1 MTVPSRQQLVSGWYL
16 KAKDAPE
23 EAWMPVAKVPSQ
35 VHVDLIA
42 HKKIADPFVD
52 LNEKAAQWV
61 DEKNWVY
68 KTTFQVASPPS
79 GTITDLVFEGL
90 DTFASVQ
97 LNGHET
103 LKTDNMFLSYRV
115 NVSDKV
121 TYGAENLL
129 EITFDSALI
138 RGRELVRKHAHEH
151 DFLVRQTEA
160 GRLPSRKAQYNW
172 GWDWGPVLVT
182 AGPWKPVYVEQY
194 VARIDDLWAKYEVSE
209 DLKICSGTIEA
220 VVAGILQDG
229 DKIIFTLSDGRA
241 VVNTAATVKE
251 AGTVTVPFSIDNPK
265 LWYPRGYGEPIR
277 YTVQASIIRAEA
289 ELYSLSK
296 LIGFRRTA
304 LIQQPDARGTSFYF
318 RINNIDVFAGGSC
331 WVPADSFLAQVSP
344 GRYHDWI
351 RLTAEGNQVMLRVW
365 GGGVY
370 EDDALLDACDEFG
383 VLIWHDFQFA
393 CGNYPTYNSY
403 LENFEAEA
411 RYQVRRLRWHPS
423 VIVWAGNNEDYQ
435 VQERY
440 KLDYDYEN
448 KDAKSWLKSTF
459 PARYIYEHL
468 LPKVVKEEDPY
479 QIYHPSSP
487 WGDGKPTADPTVG
500 DIHQWNIWHG
510 TMNKYQE
517 ADQLGG
523 RFVSEF
529 GLVAYPHLE
538 TVSRMIT
545 DPAQRR
551 PGSMAMDFH
560 NKAIGHERRLITY
573 IAENFQV
580 KYDIGAYT
588 HLSQM
593 VQAECMRAAYKAWR
607 RDWGKPGARGCGGVL
622 VWQLN
627 DCWPTISWAVV
638 DYYLVKKPAYYAIK
652 RALKQIDVGV
662 KRTYHDWTQ
671 TGDWV
676 DEHSGLKTG
685 QVDQTLAARKIAF
698 DVWIANSSVDA
709 VEVDVKVR
717 FISVASG
724 RDVAKPKT
732 THITAAANSTTDV
745 FTAAEAPAAVPHAGD
760 CSVPFDFSKY
770 DPYVIHTTIEVA
782 GNVIAKDS
790 AWPDPVKYLDMYDR
804 NIRFEWAEAS
814 RKGVY
819 VMADKPVMGFVFE
832 EVAGMG
838 ISDNA
843 FDLMPGEKQL
853 VEVLQGPSDP
863 REFRWTH
870 IGAEQASNP
879 MPKDM

>member
-1 MTVPSRQQLVSGWYL
+1 MLTIGR
-16 KAKDAPE
+16 
-23 EAWMPVAKVPSQ
+23 
-35 VHVDLIA
+35 
-42 HKKIADPFVD
+42 IADPFLD

-61 DEKNWVY
+61 DDKDWVY
-68 KTTFQVASPPS
+68 KTSFQVASSPS
-79 GTITDLVFEGL
+79 APITDLVFDGL
-90 DTFASVQ
+90 DTFATVT
-97 LNGHET
+97 LNGKEI

-115 NVSDKV
+115 NISEDVKFD
-121 TYGAENLL
+121 AENLL
-129 EITFDSALI
+129 EITFNSALI
-138 RGRELVRKHAHEH
+138 RGRELVKEHAHEH

-172 GWDWGPVLVT
+172 GWDWGPVLVS
-182 AGPWKPVYVEQY
+182 AGPWKPVYLEQY
-194 VARIDDLWAKYEVSE
+194 AARIDDLWAKSEVSE
-209 DLKICSGTIEA
+209 DLKTCSGTIEA
-220 VVAGILQDG
+220 VIAGTLQEG
-229 DKIIFTLSDGRA
+229 DKVVFILSNDQTL
-241 VVNTAATVKE
+241 VNVATVKE
-251 AGTVTVPFSIDNPK
+251 AGTVTVPFNIENPQ
-265 LWYPRGYGEPIR
+265 LWYPRGYGEPSR
-277 YTVQASIIRAEA
+277 YTLQATIVRGET
-289 ELYSLSK
+289 ELYKLSK

-304 LIQQPDARGTSFYF
+304 LIQEPDSRGKSFYF

-331 WVPADSFLAQVSP
+331 WVPADSFLAQVP
-344 GRYHDWI
+344 PERYREWV

-383 VLIWHDFQFA
+383 VLLWHDFQFA
-393 CGNYPTYNSY
+393 CGNYPTYKSY
-403 LENFEAEA
+403 LDNFEAEA
-411 RYQVRRLRWHPS
+411 RYQMRRLRWHPS
-423 VIVWAGNNEDYQ
+423 VVCWAGNNEDYQ

-440 KLDYDYEN
+440 KLDYNYEN
-448 KDAKSWLKSTF
+448 KDAESWLKSTF

-468 LPKVVKEEDPY
+468 LPKIVKEEDPY

-500 DIHQWNIWHG
+500 DIHQWNSKSNPIVFADTERPNTATVWHG
-510 TMNKYQE
+510 AMNKYQE

-529 GLVAYPHLE
+529 GLAAYPHLE
-538 TVSRMIT
+538 TISRMIT

-573 IAENFQV
+573 IAENLQV

-607 RDWGKPGARGCGGVL
+607 RDWGKPGERGCGGVL

-627 DCWPTISWAVV
+627 DCWPTMSWAVV

-652 RALKQIDVGV
+652 RAMKQIDVGV

-671 TGDWV
+671 TGNWV

-698 DVWIANSSVDA
+698 DVWIASSSVKTVD
-709 VEVDVKVR
+709 VDVKVR

-724 RDVAKPKT
+724 KDVADP
-732 THITAAANSTTDV
+732 ITARTTAVANSTTEV
-745 FTAAEAPAAVPHAGD
+745 FTAREAPPAVPHAD
-760 CSVPFDFSKY
+760 DYSVPFDTSKY
-770 DPYVIHTTIEVA
+770 DPYVIHTTIEVD
-782 GNVIAKDS
+782 GQVIAKDS
-790 AWPDPVKYLDMYDR
+790 AWPDPVKYLDMSDR
-804 NIRFEWAEAS
+804 NVKFELARTEGT
-814 RKGVY
+814 GVY

-832 EVAGMG
+832 EVESMG
-838 ISDNA
+838 ISDNG

-853 VEVLQGPSDP
+853 VKVLRGSSDP
-863 REFRWTH
+863 REYLWTH
-870 IGAEQASNP
+870 IGADQASNP
-879 MPKDM
+879 MPKDMYM